1 MPSQK
6 VFLLNAQTGFL
17 ALTSSGVRIFASESI
32 YTSPFLFQNTKAY
45 YTPLL
50 SEKKE
55 VFALFG
61 TQKRERRRE
70 TAAFFVNLYTR
81 HQKMLR
87 LRQGLHVCI
96 QTVGRPHLRR

>member
-1 MPSQK
+1 MGAIWDSGIYCIAIATAFTQ
-6 VFLLNAQTGFL
+6 
-17 ALTSSGVRIFASESI
+17 ALKCR
-32 YTSPFLFQNTKAY
+32 NTKAY

-55 VFALFG
+55 VFDLFG